1 MRIAI
6 IDDIAAEREILHE
19 RVNVQLARISLRADI
34 FEYKSGHDFLSAAE
48 EERFEMA
55 FLDIYMENENG
66 MDTAKEL
73 RLFDS
78 DCLLVFTTTS
88 RDHALDGFRVRAMHY
103 LVKPYTDEELTGLF
117 DEALERLPRPDQYIE
132 VTPVAG
138 NTVWLQLGEILY
150 AEHFRHQIH
159 IHQADGQTT
168 VTRQTFREFAQQL
181 PKERFFQCSRGTIV
195 NLEYAKDFNGTA
207 FLLKNG
213 EKLPVSRDLAKD
225 ARLAFGDYLFQ
236 RRPGL

>member
-6 IDDIAAEREILHE
+6 VDDIAAEREVLHE
-19 RVNVQLARISLRADI
+19 RINIQLARLALYANI
-34 FEYKSGHDFLSAAE
+34 FEYKSGREFLAAAK
-48 EERFEMA
+48 EERFELV

-78 DCLLVFTTTS
+78 GCLLVFTTSS

-103 LVKPYTDEELTGLF
+103 LVKPYTDEELTCLF
-117 DEALERLPRPDQYIE
+117 DEAVERLPRPDQYMEI
-132 VTPVAG
+132 TPVAG
-138 NTVWLQLGEILY
+138 RTVYIRLGEILY

-159 IHQADGQTT
+159 IHQTDGQTT
-168 VTRQTFREFAQQL
+168 VTRQTFREFAQRL
-181 PKERFFQCSRGTIV
+181 PKERFFQCSRGVIV
-195 NLEYAKDFNGTA
+195 NLEYAKDFNGTD
-207 FLLKNG
+207 FILKNG
-213 EKLPVSRDLAKD
+213 DKISVSRDLAKD

-236 RRPGL
+236 RRAGL

>member
-6 IDDIAAEREILHE
+6 VDDIAAERESLHG
-19 RVNVQLARISLRADI
+19 RVNIQLARLALHADI
-34 FEYKSGHDFLSAAE
+34 FEYKSGRDFLAAAK
-48 EERFEMA
+48 EERFELA

-73 RLFDS
+73 RLFDTG
-78 DCLLVFTTTS
+78 CLLVFTTSS

-103 LVKPYTDEELTGLF
+103 LVKPYTDEELTELF
-117 DEALERLPRPDQYIE
+117 DEALARLPQPDQYIE
-132 VTPVAG
+132 VTPVTG
-138 NTVWLQLGEILY
+138 GTVWLRLGEILY

-159 IHQADGQTT
+159 IHTAGRQTT
-168 VTRQTFREFAQQL
+168 VTRQTFREFAQRL
-181 PKERFFQCSRGTIV
+181 PKERFFQCSRGVIV
-195 NLEYAKDFNGTA
+195 NLEYAKDFNGTD
-207 FLLKNG
+207 FILKNG

-236 RRPGL
+236 RRPRP

>member
-6 IDDIAAEREILHE
+6 VDDIAAERESLH
-19 RVNVQLARISLRADI
+19 RRINMQLSRLALYANI
-34 FEYKSGHDFLSAAE
+34 FEYKNGRSFLAAAR
-48 EERFEMA
+48 EERFELV

-66 MDTAKEL
+66 MDIAKEL
-73 RLFDS
+73 RRFDS
-78 DCLLVFTTTS
+78 ACLLVFTTS
-88 RDHALDGFRVRAMHY
+88 SLDHALDGFRVRAMHY
-103 LVKPYTDEELTGLF
+103 LVKPYTDVELTGLF
-117 DEALERLPRPDQYIE
+117 DEAMERLPKPDQYIE

-138 NTVWLQLGEILY
+138 RTVWLMLGEILY

-168 VTRQTFREFAQQL
+168 IIRQTFREFAQRL
-181 PKERFFQCSRGTIV
+181 PKERFFQCSRGVIV
-195 NLEYAKDFNGTA
+195 NLEYAKDFNGTD
-207 FLLKNG
+207 FILKNG
-213 EKLPVSRDLAKD
+213 EKLSVSRDLAKD